1 MKNIKDL
8 TCKEAEKELNK
19 IRNKYENFI
28 EDCTQDDF
36 TYAELLVRYINSYSY
51 KENRAVA
58 YSKFTDYKN
67 NIEKAIKE
75 GGDGEV
81 GVTTSGHKEHT
92 LIRLELNLPNKNK
105 KKK

>member
-67 NIEKAIKE
+67 NIEKHRKLTPIVQNLK
-75 GGDGEV
+75 
-81 GVTTSGHKEHT
+81 
-92 LIRLELNLPNKNK
+92 LNYILKDDLSL
-105 KKK
+105 